1 MNRRKM
7 ESGTEGEIGSPRGGA
22 PRGKSGLVLV
32 AERSASAL
40 YLRGN
45 LHAGWGIQ
53 LGDTE
58 SPCVSPS
65 VTPCVSPRC
74 RVSGGRESM

>member
-1 MNRRKM
+1 L
-7 ESGTEGEIGSPRGGA
+7 I
-22 PRGKSGLVLV
+22 LL

-53 LGDTE
+53 LGGTE
-58 SPCVSPS
+58 TPC
-65 VTPCVSPRC
+65 VTPCVSPRWRASDGRIGRYMLVLHAIAGTGYGGV
-74 RVSGGRESM
+74 RVGPDLP